1 MADDTSTI
9 QGWLATF
16 AEELGGEPPTPEE
29 LQGLLDVARHAAH
42 RSQRQA
48 APIATW
54 IAGRSGRPVAE
65 VLALVAADPRLCEP
79 GEDADASGPEARPA
93 GAEITPGGTVTAPDA
108 AGSPDS
114 GAPADGPAA
123 SSDGGVPPAAAPG
136 PPER

>member
-65 VLALVAADPRLCEP
+65 VLALVEADPRLCEP
-79 GEDADASGPEARPA
+79 GEDADAAPA
-93 GAEITPGGTVTAPDA
+93 GDGGAPGGGIP
-108 AGSPDS
+108 SE
-114 GAPADGPAA
+114 
-123 SSDGGVPPAAAPG
+123 GGDVPPAAQPG

>member
-1 MADDTSTI
+1 MGDDTSTI

-16 AEELGGEPPTPEE
+16 AAELGGEPPTPEE

-65 VLALVAADPRLCEP
+65 VLALVEADPRLCEP
-79 GEDADASGPEARPA
+79 GEDADAGEV
-93 GAEITPGGTVTAPDA
+93 GDVG
-108 AGSPDS
+108 
-114 GAPADGPAA
+114 DG
-123 SSDGGVPPAAAPG
+123 DDVPPAAQGG

>member
-16 AEELGGEPPTPEE
+16 AAELGGEPPTPEE

-65 VLALVAADPRLCEP
+65 VLALVEADPRLCEP
-79 GEDADASGPEARPA
+79 GEDADADGATGPGE
-93 GAEITPGGTVTAPDA
+93 D
-108 AGSPDS
+108 
-114 GAPADGPAA
+114 
-123 SSDGGVPPAAAPG
+123 VPPAAQPG